1 MPGGDGTGPLGRGA
15 MSGRGMGVCAGAV
28 PAGYGYG
35 PGYGMGLG
43 RRRGFGRCF
52 LPYRIPVAPVAGDR
66 DFLEMQK
73 QELQAR
79 LNLLNK
85 QLEDLS
91 EEDE

>member
-15 MSGRGMGVCAGAV
+15 MSGRGMGVCAGAA
-28 PAGYGYG
+28 PAGFGQ
-35 PGYGMGLG
+35 GYGMGLG

-52 LPYRIPVAPVAGDR
+52 LPYRIPMAPVAGDR
-66 DFLEMQK
+66 DFLAMQK

>member
-15 MSGRGMGVCAGAV
+15 MSGRGMGVCAGAA
-28 PAGYGYG
+28 PA
-35 PGYGMGLG
+35 GYGMGLG

-91 EEDE
+91 EEDK

>member
-1 MPGGDGTGPLGRGA
+1 
-15 MSGRGMGVCAGAV
+15 MGVCAGAA
-28 PAGYGYG
+28 PAGFGQ
-35 PGYGMGLG
+35 GYGMGLG

-52 LPYRIPVAPVAGDR
+52 LPYRIPMAPVAGDR
-66 DFLEMQK
+66 DFLAMQK

>member
-15 MSGRGMGVCAGAV
+15 MTGRGFGVCTGAV
-28 PAGYGYG
+28 PVGYGV
-35 PGYGMGLG
+35 GYGRGFG

-52 LPYRIPVAPVAGDR
+52 VPYRNPVAPVSGDR

-73 QELQAR
+73 QELQAS

-91 EEDE
+91 EEDK